1 MVLQNTPI
9 IYMHPVLYGM
19 NWNVDLKDSGTG
31 AGNVETCNSEGFTF
45 NHARY
50 IVETLLSGLRLTV
63 NSINCG
69 ILL

>member
-31 AGNVETCNSEGFTF
+31 AGDIETT
-45 NHARY
+45 HV
-50 IVETLLSGLRLTV
+50 IVKGLHLSMLD
-63 NSINCG
+63 IQ
-69 ILL
+69 